1 MCQRMPATTL
11 GAEDHSAKRGRKS
24 ITKMSYQR
32 HCKENHH
39 DAEPLRP
46 RTFRR
51 SPPSRPGARG
61 GTRAAAGTVVPA
73 QTQHS
78 TPAYT
83 VQNILARLAHSPA
96 AQIAAAHRLRKG
108 NGYACSTHSYRRLAA
123 CRRFAHLIMHSML
136 HP

>member
-39 DAEPLRP
+39 AAEPLRP

-51 SPPSRPGARG
+51 SPPSRTGARG

-73 QTQHS
+73 QTPHP
-78 TPAYT
+78 TPSYT

-96 AQIAAAHRLRKG
+96 AQIAAAHRLRKEKRH
-108 NGYACSTHSYRRLAA
+108 AHSTYSYRRLAA
-123 CRRFAHLIMHSML
+123 CRRFAHLIIDSL
-136 HP
+136 LY

>member
-1 MCQRMPATTL
+1 ASACLQLHL
-11 GAEDHSAKRGRKS
+11 GQEDHSGKRGRKS
-24 ITKMSYQR
+24 ITKMPLPKAP
-32 HCKENHH
+32 KENHH

-73 QTQHS
+73 QTPHP
-78 TPAYT
+78 TPSYT

-108 NGYACSTHSYRRLAA
+108 NGYADSTHSYRRLAA
-123 CRRFAHLIMHSML
+123 CRRFAHLVIHSLL